1 MTAKAVALGILLAL
15 VFGAANAYLGM
26 RAGQTVA
33 ATLPAAVIAMALFRI
48 PAFRG
53 GILEQNIARTA
64 ASVGEALVAGAI
76 FTIPAFVMVGS
87 GGVPLWADLRSHYWD
102 ATLILLCGGLLGV
115 FFIILLRRALCVDA
129 DLPWPES
136 VAAANIV
143 KASADNTAAPRL
155 IFSSMAFAGLVQFL
169 KTDKGLQ
176 IFREYSEGF
185 LSFPRA
191 VVNHFNFLKQ
201 PIGSVTHAGG
211 IPWTTPALSP
221 ALIGI
226 GYIIG
231 PRYAFVNVAG
241 GLLAWWVLIPL
252 LLFFDPDLP
261 RRVSASDS
269 GSDVL
274 AYTLWYNVVRPIA
287 VGMMLVAAV
296 DTLFS
301 MRSSLMQSLRGAF
314 MVRSSAGDSSVAR
327 TDRDMPMKWVL
338 LAMIVLVIATAFVY
352 VHFTGNVVAAVVAA
366 VAMTSTGFLLCAVG
380 GYLVGLVGS
389 SNQPLSGLTL
399 SSLILSALLL
409 TAFGVRGAA
418 GIGAVLG
425 VAAVVATACSVSG
438 SLVQDFKAGQL
449 LGGTPWK
456 MQLVEVITVTLLA
469 FFLMAPVILL
479 HEANLDTGGIG
490 GRALPAPQA
499 GLMAQLA
506 KGIVGGEMA
515 WGLLGIG
522 AAFGIALLCMGARS
536 PMLIAVGMYL
546 PFDTTSA
553 IAVGGLIKWVLELR
567 IASRLEQ
574 EKLAIEDRGSFI
586 ASGMIAG
593 EAIMGIILAATFLG
607 GIPSFTRLITGADQ
621 VSFYAAWGGWLSLAA
636 FAVIAYALI
645 RIPLQGPKIVLK
657 NENSRLPMR

>member
-1 MTAKAVALGILLAL
+1 MTVKAVALGVLLAL

-64 ASVGEALVAGAI
+64 ASVGEALVAGAV
-76 FTIPAFVMVGS
+76 FTIPAFVMVEI
-87 GGVPLWADLRSHYWD
+87 GGVKLWSDLRSHYWD

-115 FFIILLRRALCVDA
+115 FFIIFLRRALCVDA
-129 DLPWPES
+129 QLPWPES

-143 KASADNTAAPRL
+143 KASGESSDAPRL
-155 IFSSMAFAGLVQFL
+155 IFWSMAFAGLIQFL

-176 IFREYSEGF
+176 IFREYTEGF
-185 LSFPRA
+185 LAFPRA
-191 VVNHFNFLKQ
+191 VVSHFNFAKA
-201 PIGSVTHAGG
+201 PIGNVTHTGG
-211 IPWTTPALSP
+211 IAWTTPALSP

-241 GLLAWWVLIPL
+241 GVLAWWVLIPL

-261 RRVSASDS
+261 RRVSAPDS
-269 GSDVL
+269 TPDVL
-274 AYTLWYNVVRPIA
+274 SYTLWYNVVRPIA

-296 DTLFS
+296 NTLFS
-301 MRSSLMQSLRGAF
+301 MRSSLIESLRGAF
-314 MVRSSAGDSSVAR
+314 QLRGIRTGTEVDRTERDLPMPWVVASMVG
-327 TDRDMPMKWVL
+327 L
-338 LAMIVLVIATAFVY
+338 LVATAAVY
-352 VHFTGNVVAAVVAA
+352 VHFTGDLVAAIVAA
-366 VAMTSTGFLLCAVG
+366 IAMTFTGFLLCAVG
-380 GYLVGLVGS
+380 GYLCGLVGS

-399 SSLILSALLL
+399 SALILSALLL

-418 GIGAVLG
+418 GMVAVLG

-438 SLVQDFKAGQL
+438 SLIQDFKAGQL

-456 MQLVEVITVTLLA
+456 MQVVEIVTVTLLA
-469 FFLMAPVILL
+469 FFLMAPIIVL
-479 HEANLDTGGIG
+479 HEANLDSGGIG

-515 WGLLGIG
+515 WGLLAMG
-522 AAFGIALLCMGARS
+522 AAFGVALLLTGARS

-553 IAVGGLIKWVLELR
+553 IALGGFIKWIVER
-567 IASRLEQ
+567 MTASRTE
-574 EKLAIEDRGSFI
+574 EERLAIDDRGSFV

-593 EAIMGIILAATFLG
+593 EAIMGIILAATFLS
-607 GIPSFTRLITGADQ
+607 GIASFTHLFTGAEQ
-621 VSFYAAWGGWLSLAA
+621 LGFFPLYGGWLSLIA
-636 FAVIAYALI
+636 FAAIAYALI
-645 RIPLQGPKIVLK
+645 RIPLRH
-657 NENSRLPMR
+657 N

>member
-1 MTAKAVALGILLAL
+1 MTPKAVILGILLAL

-48 PAFRG
+48 PALRG

-76 FTIPAFVMVGS
+76 FTIPAFVMVTS
-87 GGVPLWADLRSHYWD
+87 GGVALWTDLRSHYWD
-102 ATLILLCGGLLGV
+102 ATWILLCGGLLGV
-115 FFIILLRRALCVDA
+115 FFIILLRRALCVEA

-143 KASADNTAAPRL
+143 KASSDSSDAPRL
-155 IFSSMAFAGLVQFL
+155 IFSSMAFAGIVQFL

-185 LSFPRA
+185 LAFPRA
-191 VVNHFNFLKQ
+191 IVSHFNFSKQ

-241 GLLAWWVLIPL
+241 GVLAWWVLIPL

-261 RRVSASDS
+261 RRVSANNS
-269 GSDVL
+269 GPDVL

-296 DTLFS
+296 NTLFS
-301 MRSSLMQSLRGAF
+301 MRSSLAQSLRGAF
-314 MVRSSAGDSSVAR
+314 TVRSATAGDRIDR
-327 TDRDMPMKWVL
+327 TERDMPMKWVL
-338 LAMIVLVIATAFVY
+338 LAMVLLAIATAFVY

-366 VAMTSTGFLLCAVG
+366 VAMTSTGFFLCAVG

-418 GIGAVLG
+418 GVAAVLG

-449 LGGTPWK
+449 LG
-456 MQLVEVITVTLLA
+456 
-469 FFLMAPVILL
+469 
-479 HEANLDTGGIG
+479 
-490 GRALPAPQA
+490 
-499 GLMAQLA
+499 
-506 KGIVGGEMA
+506 
-515 WGLLGIG
+515 
-522 AAFGIALLCMGARS
+522 
-536 PMLIAVGMYL
+536 
-546 PFDTTSA
+546 
-553 IAVGGLIKWVLELR
+553 ELR
-567 IASRLEQ
+567 GRCSSWR
-574 EKLAIEDRGSFI
+574 
-586 ASGMIAG
+586 
-593 EAIMGIILAATFLG
+593 
-607 GIPSFTRLITGADQ
+607 
-621 VSFYAAWGGWLSLAA
+621 LSLSHCCHS
-636 FAVIAYALI
+636 F
-645 RIPLQGPKIVLK
+645 
-657 NENSRLPMR
+657 